1 MRDMRA
7 LLWTLGLLLP
17 LTGSA
22 ADSWAPAKR
31 LDAWFDQLAKEQRV
45 NGSIA
50 ISEKGW
56 LRYQRSVGF
65 ARIENGVP
73 QPGDAGTR
81 YRIGPVSRIFTA
93 ALTMQVVEK
102 ASITLDSPVAE
113 FYPDLP
119 NALAIT
125 YRDLLQDRS
134 GLADYFDA
142 ADFPAWHTQPRTH
155 EQMLAAIT
163 AGGVK
168 FAPRER
174 VEPSNS
180 NYLLLGYVLEK
191 VQGRS
196 YDDILRRGID
206 KLGLARTYFAGT
218 QRSTLESIA
227 YRESPEGWIAIDA
240 SDPTVLGGAA
250 GVLSNAGDLVK
261 FMDALFAEKLL
272 SAQSLATLRGT
283 EGAPRVALQ
292 SQEIA
297 GQAAEGLQGSADG
310 FSAAVYYFPAR
321 QLSIS
326 FTGNASAVPAI
337 QIVEQALTT
346 VIRRGYKPRKSRRQD
361 D

>member
-1 MRDMRA
+1 MLRDMRV
-7 LLWTLGLLLP
+7 LIGLLGLLLP
-17 LTGSA
+17 LAGTA

-31 LDAWFDQLAKEQRV
+31 VDAWFDQLAKDRHI
-45 NGSIA
+45 NGSLA
-50 ISEKGW
+50 ISEKGR

-65 ARIENGVP
+65 ASIENGVP

-93 ALTMQVVEK
+93 ALTMLVVEK

-119 NALAIT
+119 NALTIT

-134 GLADYFDA
+134 GLSDYFDA
-142 ADFPAWHTQPRTH
+142 ADFPAWHTQSRTH
-155 EQMLAAIT
+155 EQMLAAII
-163 AGGVK
+163 AGGAK

-174 VEPSNS
+174 IEASNS

-196 YDDILRRGID
+196 YDEILRRGID

-218 QRSTLESIA
+218 QRSTLESMA
-227 YRESPEGWIAIDA
+227 YRESPEGWVAIEA

-250 GVLSNAGDLVK
+250 GVVSNAGDLVQ
-261 FMDALFAEKLL
+261 FMDALFAGKLI
-272 SAQSLATLRGT
+272 SAQSLATLRGVET
-283 EGAPRVALQ
+283 GARVALQ

-297 GQAAEGLQGSADG
+297 GQAAEGLQGNADG
-310 FSAAVYYFPAR
+310 FTAAVYHFPAQ

-326 FTGNASAVPAI
+326 FTGNAAAMPAREI
-337 QIVEQALTT
+337 IEQALST
-346 VIRRGYKPRKSRRQD
+346 VIRRGYKAR
-361 D
+361 

>member
-1 MRDMRA
+1 MRA
-7 LLWTLGLLLP
+7 PIWILGLLLP
-17 LTGSA
+17 LAGSA
-22 ADSWAPAKR
+22 ADTWAPAKR

-65 ARIENGVP
+65 ARIENGIP
-73 QPGDAGTR
+73 QAADAGTR

-119 NALAIT
+119 NALAMT

-134 GLADYFDA
+134 GLSDYFDA
-142 ADFPAWHTQPRTH
+142 ADFPGWHTQTRTH

-163 AGGVK
+163 AGGTR

-196 YDDILRRGID
+196 YDEILRRGID

-227 YRESPEGWIAIDA
+227 YRESAEGWIEIPA

-250 GVLSNAGDLVK
+250 GVVSNAGDLVK
-261 FMDALFAEKLL
+261 FMDALFAGKLV
-272 SAQSLATLRGT
+272 SAQSLATLRGA
-283 EGAPRVALQ
+283 EAGPRMALE
-292 SQEIA
+292 SQDIG
-297 GQAAEGLQGSADG
+297 GQAADGLQGSSGG
-310 FSAAVYYFPAR
+310 FSAAVYHFPTR

-326 FTGNASAVPAI
+326 FTGHASSLPPN
-337 QIVEQALTT
+337 QIVEQVLTT
-346 VIRRGYKPRKSRRQD
+346 VIRRGYKPR
-361 D
+361 

>member
-1 MRDMRA
+1 MLRDMRA
-7 LLWTLGLLLP
+7 LLWILGLLLP
-17 LTGSA
+17 LAGSA
-22 ADSWAPAKR
+22 ADGWAPAKR
-31 LDAWFDQLAKEQRV
+31 LDAWFDQLAKDRHI
-45 NGSIA
+45 NGSLA
-50 ISEKGW
+50 ISEKGR

-65 ARIENGVP
+65 ASIENGVP

-119 NALAIT
+119 NALTIT

-134 GLADYFDA
+134 GLSDYFDA
-142 ADFPAWHTQPRTH
+142 ADFPAWHSQSRTH
-155 EQMLAAIT
+155 EQMLAAII
-163 AGGVK
+163 AGGAK

-174 VEPSNS
+174 IEPSNS

-196 YDDILRRGID
+196 YDEILRRGID

-227 YRESPEGWIAIDA
+227 YRESPEGWIAIEA

-250 GVLSNAGDLVK
+250 GVVSNAGDLAQ
-261 FMDALFAEKLL
+261 FMDALFAEKLV
-272 SAQSLATLRGT
+272 SAQSLATLRGA
-283 EGAPRVALQ
+283 EANPRVALQ
-292 SQEIA
+292 SLEIA
-297 GQAAEGLQGSADG
+297 GQAAEGLQGDADG
-310 FSAAVYYFPAR
+310 FSAAVYHFPAR

-326 FTGNASAVPAI
+326 FTGNASAMPAQEI
-337 QIVEQALTT
+337 IGQALTT
-346 VIRRGYKPRKSRRQD
+346 VIRRGYKAR
-361 D
+361 

>member
-1 MRDMRA
+1 MLRDMRA
-7 LLWTLGLLLP
+7 LICILGLLPP
-17 LTGSA
+17 LAGSA
-22 ADSWAPAKR
+22 ADSWAPARR
-31 LDAWFDQLAKEQRV
+31 LDAWLDQLAKDRHV

-50 ISEKGW
+50 ISEKGR

-65 ARIENGVP
+65 ASIENGVP

-93 ALTMQVVEK
+93 ALTMLVVEK
-102 ASITLDSPVAE
+102 ASITLDTPVAE

-119 NALAIT
+119 NALTIT
-125 YRDLLQDRS
+125 YRDLLLDRS
-134 GLADYFDA
+134 GLADYFEA
-142 ADFPAWHTQPRTH
+142 ADFPAWRTQPRTH

-174 VEPSNS
+174 VEPSGS

-191 VQGRS
+191 VQNRS

-250 GVLSNAGDLVK
+250 GVISNAGDLVQ
-261 FMDALFAEKLL
+261 FMDALFAEKLV
-272 SAQSLATLRGT
+272 SAQSLATLRGA
-283 EGAPRVALQ
+283 EAGPHAALQ
-292 SQEIA
+292 SQEI
-297 GQAAEGLQGSADG
+297 GGEAAEGLQGNADG
-310 FSAAVYYFPAR
+310 FSAAVYHFPAR

-326 FTGNASAVPAI
+326 FTGNASSVPA
-337 QIVEQALTT
+337 QEIVEQALAT
-346 VIRRGYKPRKSRRQD
+346 VIRRGYKPR
-361 D
+361 